1 MIEKHTGYFGPC
13 KGTPLSEEEIKS
25 LSVGDRVE
33 VVWFGGNGPHIYEVS
48 DRSESYIYRSQQ
60 RPPLVSVT
68 KLLEDARF
76 VARAEKP

>member
-1 MIEKHTGYFGPC
+1 MTTKHHGYFGPC

-25 LSVGDRVE
+25 LPIGDRVE

-48 DRSESYIYRSQQ
+48 DKRPAEIYRSQQ

-76 VARAEKP
+76 VARTEKP